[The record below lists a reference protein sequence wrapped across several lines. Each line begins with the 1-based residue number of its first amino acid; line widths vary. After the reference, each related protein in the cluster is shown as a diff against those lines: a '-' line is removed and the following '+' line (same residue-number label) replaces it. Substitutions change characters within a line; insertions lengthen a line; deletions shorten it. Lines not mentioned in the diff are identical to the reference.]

1 MIIINNFKTPMYVL
15 FDYHLTNNIS
25 KNLIDKN
32 GYIFLLCSWYK
43 SSNIINLIKQYFD
56 YNIILLANS
65 IEEKIFFEKKVTC
78 DVLFC
83 NHNAFLNENIYNI
96 TDISINNNL
105 SRKYELVVDSA
116 FHGYKNVY
124 LANKIKNTLHIGYNK
139 QIKEHIGDNVI
150 PDYGIL
156 ANYIKKGT
164 YERLNKPEINKY
176 YNECLIAGIF
186 SEVEGACFA
195 SSQYLLAGLPVISTK
210 SVGGRDIWYNE
221 NNSIICENNE
231 DSVYEALELAKKKL
245 INGEFNRFDIRNAH
259 LKQMDEHRTFLIEYI
274 KNKLLLDNELID
286 IMELKSKFSYF

>member
-1 MIIINNFKTPMYVL
+1 MILINNFTTHVYIL

-25 KNLIDKN
+25 KKLIDKN

-43 SSNIINLIKQYFD
+43 SSNIINLIKLYFD

-65 IEEKIFFEKKVTC
+65 IEEKIFFEKKVSC

-96 TDISINNNL
+96 SNNFP
-105 SRKYELVVDSA
+105 RKYELVIDSA
-116 FHGYKNVY
+116 FHSYKNVY

-139 QIKEHIGDNVI
+139 QLKEHIDDNVI
-150 PDYGIL
+150 PNYGIL
-156 ANYIKKGT
+156 ANYIKKGV

-176 YNECLIAGIF
+176 YNESLIAGIF

-195 SSQYLLAGLPVISTK
+195 SSQYLLSGLPIISTK

-231 DSVYEALELAKKKL
+231 DSVYEAWELSKEKL
-245 INGEFNRFDIRNAH
+245 INGEFNRFYIRNTH
-259 LKQMDEHRTFLIEYI
+259 LKQMDEHRTILIDYM
-274 KNKLLLDNELID
+274 KNKFEFKNELID
-286 IMELKSKFSYF
+286 IEELKSKFRHF